1 MFLSTQFQRIIYG
14 AISCQFYFPLLGH
27 HPKLKLSQKYQGI
40 HHLLFF
46 IKISVST
53 ILQEPC
59 YNTLHQYQYGH
70 CKVGDHSW
78 ILLGVRGQYSQQHST
93 HCSCYLTAALHT
105 LTTLLQGVL
114 HCIPSNQC
122 DQWMRTLHCFHQLST
137 STFHVIWWQLQQQQ
151 HHSHHRD
158 FLNLVVRTQRTATWR
173 LETQSSDDSSHWSN
187 TVTMSW
193 PGWCPVTLVSTLISN
208 SHTYYY
214 IILKSKEQQI
224 S

>member
-27 HPKLKLSQKYQGI
+27 HSKLKLSQKYQGI

-59 YNTLHQYQYGH
+59 YNTLHQYQYGQ

-78 ILLGVRGQYSQQHST
+78 ILLRVRGQYSQQHST
-93 HCSCYLTAALHT
+93 PLTAAATWLQLCT
-105 LTTLLQGVL
+105 LWQLCCRECCTAYHLTSVTNGWE
-114 HCIPSNQC
+114 HCTAFINSGG
-122 DQWMRTLHCFHQLST
+122 RST

-151 HHSHHRD
+151 QHHSHHRD
-158 FLNLVVRTQRTATWR
+158 FLNLDVRTQRTATWR
-173 LETQSSDDSSHWSN
+173 PSHQMIHHIDPTQSQCHDQADVLWH
-187 TVTMSW
+187 
-193 PGWCPVTLVSTLISN
+193 
-208 SHTYYY
+208 
-214 IILKSKEQQI
+214 
-224 S
+224 

>member
-1 MFLSTQFQRIIYG
+1 MFQSTQFQWIIYG
-14 AISCQFYFPLLGH
+14 ARSCQFYFPLLGH

-40 HHLLFF
+40 HHLLYFM
-46 IKISVST
+46 KISVST
-53 ILQEPC
+53 LLQEPC
-59 YNTLHQYQYGH
+59 YNTLHQYQYGQ

-78 ILLGVRGQYSQQHST
+78 ILLRVRGQYSQQHST

-158 FLNLVVRTQRTATWR
+158 FLNLDVRTQRTATWR
-173 LETQSSDDSSHWSN
+173 PSHQMIHHIDPTQSQCHDQADVLW
-187 TVTMSW
+187 
-193 PGWCPVTLVSTLISN
+193 LVSTWILN
-208 SHTYYY
+208 SHTYNFE
-214 IILKSKEQQI
+214 K
-224 S
+224 

>member
-1 MFLSTQFQRIIYG
+1 MPPNVSIHTVSKNHLWGY
-14 AISCQFYFPLLGH
+14 
-27 HPKLKLSQKYQGI
+27 KLSI
-40 HHLLFF
+40 LFSL
-46 IKISVST
+46 IRPPPKIKTQPKISRNLSSF
-53 ILQEPC
+53 IFHQNLCINYSAGALLQH
-59 YNTLHQYQYGH
+59 NTLHQYQYGQ

-78 ILLGVRGQYSQQHST
+78 ILLRVRGQYSQQHST

-158 FLNLVVRTQRTATWR
+158 FLNLDVRTQRTATWR
-173 LETQSSDDSSHWSN
+173 PSHQMIHHIDPTQSQCHDQADVLW
-187 TVTMSW
+187 
-193 PGWCPVTLVSTLISN
+193 LVSTWIPN
-208 SHTYYY
+208 SHTYNFD
-214 IILKSKEQQI
+214 K
-224 S
+224 